1 MRWVRTADVACV
13 LMLAAMFLW
22 AAIGWNGAPDRFPVH
37 WGLSGEVDRFGGRAE
52 GMLGAPI
59 LGLVLY
65 LVLLFLPRIDPGR
78 ANYENFRAA
87 YATVRVALVAMI
99 AGVYGVMQHAARS
112 GAPGGV
118 ASAVPFILGGLFLVL
133 GNILG
138 KVRPNWFVGIR
149 TPWTLSSAE
158 SWTRTHR
165 AGGWFFVAMGLV
177 MLAAGAVARR
187 EAFSAAIALLV
198 VGILGLCVYS
208 YVVWRAD
215 PDKVPPAGRTAA

>member
-1 MRWVRTADVACV
+1 MRWVRTADIACV
-13 LMLAAMFLW
+13 VMLAAMFLW
-22 AAIGWNGAPDRFPVH
+22 AAIGWNSAPDRFPVH

-59 LGLVLY
+59 LGLLLY

-99 AGVYGVMQHAARS
+99 AGVYGVTQHAARS
-112 GAPGGV
+112 GAPGGGT
-118 ASAVPFILGGLFLVL
+118 SAVPFILGGLFLVL
-133 GNILG
+133 GNVLG

-177 MLAAGAVARR
+177 MLAAGVVARR
-187 EAFSAAIALLV
+187 AAFTAAIGLLV

>member
-1 MRWVRTADVACV
+1 MRWVRTADIACV
-13 LMLAAMFLW
+13 VLLAGMFLW
-22 AAIGWNGAPDRFPVH
+22 AALGWSGAPDRFPVH
-37 WGLSGEVDRFGGRAE
+37 WGLSGEADRFGGRLE
-52 GMLGAPI
+52 GMLGPPI
-59 LGLVLY
+59 LGLLLY
-65 LVLLFLPRIDPGR
+65 LLLLFLPRVDPGR

-87 YATVRVALVAMI
+87 YATVRVALVAMV

-112 GAPGGV
+112 DAPAGA
-118 ASAVPFILGGLFLVL
+118 ASALPFILGGLFLVL

-165 AGGWFFVAMGLV
+165 AGGWFFVVMGLV
-177 MLAAGAVARR
+177 LLATGVVARR
-187 EAFSAAIALLV
+187 AVFNAAMALLV
-198 VGILGLCVYS
+198 LGIVGLAVYS